1 MYSGR
6 RMQAYRVYVQSQL
19 DASWQPLLEGFSIQP
34 QADGSTLLSGAIVDQ
49 AALLG
54 VLIKL
59 RDMGLVIQRVEQI
72 GGSDSADP

>member
-1 MYSGR
+1 
-6 RMQAYRVYVQSQL
+6 MQAYRVYVQSQL
-19 DASWQPLLEGFSIQP
+19 DASWQPLLEGFSIKPQP
-34 QADGSTLLSGAIVDQ
+34 DGSTLLSGSIVDQ

-72 GGSDSADP
+72 GGSEQEEP